1 MIKYLLNV
9 NSLDS
14 PTFTPTTHKK
24 EEIDNHRYFSCSF
37 GISTKGEEMDLPAI
51 PTGFLNCTSVLTNS
65 GISLGLPNA
74 PAHLFPNYI
83 DIYYS
88 GVKIGFQRYC
98 DTCCSWNDVNQM
110 WILKYLKDLLKQI
123 QSRFLSFCNGI
134 KTFVF
139 SILYTNIPPQS

>member
-1 MIKYLLNV
+1 
-9 NSLDS
+9 
-14 PTFTPTTHKK
+14 
-24 EEIDNHRYFSCSF
+24 
-37 GISTKGEEMDLPAI
+37 MDLPAI

-98 DTCCSWNDVNQM
+98 DTCCSWSDVNQM
-110 WILKYLKDLLKQI
+110 WILKNLKDLLKQI
-123 QSRFLSFCNGI
+123 QSRSLSFCNSI